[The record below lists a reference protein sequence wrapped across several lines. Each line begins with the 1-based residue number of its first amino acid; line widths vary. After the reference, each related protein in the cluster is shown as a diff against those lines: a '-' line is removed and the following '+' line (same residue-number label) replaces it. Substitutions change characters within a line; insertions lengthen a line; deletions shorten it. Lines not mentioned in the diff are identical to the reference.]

1 MNFDEKS
8 MNSSEMEDS
17 GGSGDPGMTR
27 VTIWNR
33 VEERK
38 IAGNAAPFAKN
49 LASYLAKHPGCEVY
63 ENQDKQARTRKTMA
77 LLPAAPPPQ
86 MMPTQPMVS
95 GMIQSGGY
103 FSVQGGDISQMQYI
117 QMQGML
123 QRNPHL
129 AANASAQYQMNAFQ
143 AQQQNA
149 GFFQPGT
156 QQNLQQ
162 VQGTIASQHQAH
174 VQDARQVQ
182 AGHNQIAHGKQEDVP
197 MSVASAQAQLQALQ
211 KAQQEAQAELE
222 RALAYQNTEVNP
234 PGHDTAM
241 AVEDMSRTRPC
252 PIPQKGTPH
261 DKNPAD
267 ALVHGT
273 SPIRYLLND
282 ETPPTG
288 KKPDSHVWTISNTTS
303 SFRTSGSSALKFGDE
318 SRRTADGSKEQ
329 AQTRVVGEGLDLSLH
344 SSGKAIDI
352 PGRGGNRLAE
362 FSPVGDSSLSDSFKP
377 SLGKPSNIPSQT
389 VINGGLAMSID
400 QRDFGS
406 TPLDMRRRPIVAE
419 SPLKNSFNE
428 LGSLKF
434 NDIGSLK
441 SHDLGSLRSNGREL
455 PSLRDRDDPV
465 TNGVPIPIPAN
476 RGGNRATRRP
486 FESGGNDGLGE
497 FFSPT
502 NFCSP
507 SDLLTL
513 SRSPDARNLNHAE
526 RNTMSN
532 RVGAITQGGSQ
543 NTPANASQFGNQ
555 TFSGIN
561 EDLGQHNVFLDL
573 EDMKF

>member
-1 MNFDEKS
+1 

-27 VTIWNR
+27 ITIWNR

-63 ENQDKQARTRKTMA
+63 ENQDKQVRTRKTMA

-86 MMPTQPMVS
+86 MMPTQQPMVP
-95 GMIQSGGY
+95 GMMQGGGFFPVQS
-103 FSVQGGDISQMQYI
+103 GDISQMQYM
-117 QMQGML
+117 QMQGLL

-129 AANASAQYQMNAFQ
+129 AANPSAQYQMNAFQ

-149 GFFQPGT
+149 GFFQPGP
-156 QQNLQQ
+156 QQNIQQ
-162 VQGTIASQHQAH
+162 VQATMASQHQAH
-174 VQDARQVQ
+174 VQDAQQVQ
-182 AGHNQIAHGKQEDVP
+182 AGHNQNAHRKQEDVP

-222 RALAYQNTEVNP
+222 RALAYQSTEVSP

-241 AVEDMSRTRPC
+241 AVEDMSRAKPF

-261 DKNPAD
+261 EKNPAD

-273 SPIRYLLND
+273 SPIKYLLND
-282 ETPPTG
+282 DNPPTSKG
-288 KKPDSHVWTISNTTS
+288 PDNHVWTISNTTS
-303 SFRTSGSSALKFGDE
+303 SFRTSGSSALKLGDE
-318 SRRTADGSKEQ
+318 RRAMSDGSKDH
-329 AQTRVVGEGLDLSLH
+329 AHTRVVGEALDLSLH
-344 SSGKAIDI
+344 SRGKAIDI
-352 PGRGGNRLAE
+352 PGGGGNRLAE
-362 FSPVGDSSLSDSFKP
+362 FSPVGDSSLSDSFKR

-406 TPLDMRRRPIVAE
+406 TPLDIRRKPIVAE

-428 LGSLKF
+428 LGSLRF

-455 PSLRDRDDPV
+455 PSLRDRDDPA
-465 TNGVPIPIPAN
+465 TNGVPIPIPV
-476 RGGNRATRRP
+476 NRAGSRTTRRP

-513 SRSPDARNLNHAE
+513 SKSPDGARNSNHAE
-526 RNTMSN
+526 RNSMSS
-532 RVGAITQGGSQ
+532 RVGANIQAGSQ
-543 NTPANASQFGNQ
+543 NTPANPSQFGNQ
-555 TFSGIN
+555 NFSGIN